1 MANIKDALDDFN
13 PWWKRKFELFYKERY
28 IYKEIQKFFSLRP
41 IIALTGLRRVGK
53 TTLLLKAAQDA
64 IDNGLD
70 PKGIIYFSFD
80 EFRGVEIR
88 EILSA
93 YEGIMERDLRSGR
106 TLFLLDEIQKLEDW
120 RDQLIAIYDAFQNIK
135 IMISGSESLFI
146 KKESRETLAGRIF
159 EFQVEPLSFKE
170 YLLFKGVQFRPIE
183 LYKKEL
189 KKLFGKFTLTLGF
202 PELVGIKEKDVIKKY
217 VKESIVEKVIYR
229 DLASLFKIKEI
240 SVIEALFNIF
250 MEEPGQIVELN
261 ELASDLKISRQALS
275 NYLTY
280 LEKSFLIRKLYNFA
294 KSRRKVER
302 KLKKYYPATVFVDL
316 LFKED
321 DFHRSKVFECFI
333 VNQLKAEFFWRD
345 PYKNEVDIVSGD
357 KEPIPIETKY
367 GKIETQGILA
377 FMKKF
382 DGQKGFI
389 ISEEKEQTHKL
400 DEKTISVLPA
410 YKFILK

>member
-1 MANIKDALDDFN
+1 
-13 PWWKRKFELFYKERY
+13 
-28 IYKEIQKFFSLRP
+28 
-41 IIALTGLRRVGK
+41 
-53 TTLLLKAAQDA
+53 
-64 IDNGLD
+64 
-70 PKGIIYFSFD
+70 
-80 EFRGVEIR
+80 
-88 EILSA
+88 
-93 YEGIMERDLRSGR
+93 
-106 TLFLLDEIQKLEDW
+106 
-120 RDQLIAIYDAFQNIK
+120 
-135 IMISGSESLFI
+135 
-146 KKESRETLAGRIF
+146 
-159 EFQVEPLSFKE
+159 VEPLSFKE
-170 YLLFKGVQFRPIE
+170 YLLFKGAQFRPIE

-302 KLKKYYPATVFVDL
+302 KLKKYYPATVSVDL

-410 YKFILK
+410 YKFLLK